1 MAKCAST
8 SPVDKYFQELKHVI
22 KIHSFAND
30 PHLIYNVDEKG
41 FTQNHTAPMAGVVV
55 RLQQVDC

>member
-22 KIHSFAND
+22 QIHSFAND

-55 RLQQVDC
+55 RLPQVDC